1 MGSIRRRLLLA
12 LIGAMIATGL
22 GAAAGTFY
30 SARKEIDTLL
40 DAELQQVALSLRDHA
55 VIDIDL
61 LQRTA
66 DSPEH
71 RVLVQIIDPIDNRI
85 YLSRPA
91 PALPLPTGPG
101 FSTIEHAGSRWRIFA
116 LAARDQYIQVAQPT
130 ALRTELAAAAAFRI
144 LLPVLAL
151 LPFLGLAVWFIVGQ
165 GLAPLERMTR
175 ALGRRQPGA
184 LDPLPARGLP
194 VELQPLA
201 GALNEL
207 LARLGQSFDAQRR
220 FAADAAHELR
230 TPLTAL
236 TLQIQLAERAAA
248 GPDRERAF
256 ARLREGVKRA
266 THLVQQLLL
275 MARLDPEAADKP
287 AVPVDVSAVVAAAV
301 ELLRPLAEE
310 KSLRV
315 ESRLDPSARVLGN
328 EAALGVLASNLLDN
342 AVRYTPSGGR
352 IEVSVRREGSEAV
365 VEVADDGPGIAP
377 GEHERVFDRFYRAPG
392 TPGSGTGLGLAIVRQ
407 AASLHGGSVQLG
419 AGLDGRG
426 LAVQVRLPA
435 MA

>member
-1 MGSIRRRLLLA
+1 
-12 LIGAMIATGL
+12 
-22 GAAAGTFY
+22 
-30 SARKEIDTLL
+30 
-40 DAELQQVALSLRDHA
+40 
-55 VIDIDL
+55 
-61 LQRTA
+61 
-66 DSPEH
+66 
-71 RVLVQIIDPIDNRI
+71 
-85 YLSRPA
+85 
-91 PALPLPTGPG
+91 
-101 FSTIEHAGSRWRIFA
+101 
-116 LAARDQYIQVAQPT
+116 
-130 ALRTELAAAAAFRI
+130 
-144 LLPVLAL
+144 
-151 LPFLGLAVWFIVGQ
+151 VWFIVGQ

-287 AVPVDVSAVVAAAV
+287 AVPVDLAAVVTAAV

-310 KSLRV
+310 KPLRV

>member
-22 GAAAGTFY
+22 GSAAGTFY
-30 SARKEIDTLL
+30 AAGKEIDTLL

-91 PALPLPTGPG
+91 PALPLPTAAG
-101 FSTIEHAGSRWRIFA
+101 FSTIEHAGGRWRMFA
-116 LAARDQYIQVAQPT
+116 VAAGDQYIQVAQPT
-130 ALRTELAAAAAFRI
+130 ALRTELAAAAAIRI
-144 LLPVLAL
+144 LLPLLAL
-151 LPFLGLAVWFIVGQ
+151 LPFLGVAVWFIVGR
-165 GLAPLERMTR
+165 GLAPLESLTR

-184 LDPLPARGLP
+184 LDSLPARGLP
-194 VELQPLA
+194 TELQPLVS
-201 GALNEL
+201 ALNEL

-287 AVPVDVSAVVAAAV
+287 AVPVDLAAVAAAAV
-301 ELLRPLAEE
+301 ELVRPLAEE

-315 ESRLDPSARVLGN
+315 ESRLDPAARVVGN
-328 EAALGVLASNLLDN
+328 EAALGVLANNLLDN
-342 AVRYTPSGGR
+342 AVRYVPAGGR
-352 IEVSVRREGSEAV
+352 IEVSVRHEGGEV
-365 VEVADDGPGIAP
+365 VLEVADDGPGIAP
-377 GEHERVFDRFYRAPG
+377 AERSRVFDRFYRAPG
-392 TPGSGTGLGLAIVRQ
+392 TPGSGSGLGLAIARQ
-407 AASLHGGSVQLG
+407 AANLHGGSVQLG
-419 AGLDGRG
+419 EGLDGRG
-426 LAVQVRLPA
+426 LAVVVRLPA
-435 MA
+435 TA

>member
-1 MGSIRRRLLLA
+1 MGSIRRRLLVA
-12 LIGAMIATGL
+12 LIGAMVATGL

-30 SARKEIDTLL
+30 SARQEIDLLL

-71 RVLVQIIDPIDNRI
+71 RVLVQIVDPIDNRI

-91 PALPLPTGPG
+91 PALPLPTATG
-101 FSTIEHAGSRWRIFA
+101 FSTIEHAGARWRVYA
-116 LAARDQYIQVAQPT
+116 VAAREQYVQVAQPT
-130 ALRTELAAAAAFRI
+130 SLRTELAAAAAFRI

-165 GLAPLERMTR
+165 GLAPLERLTH

-184 LDPLPARGLP
+184 LEPLPARGLP
-194 VELQPLA
+194 TELQPLA

-207 LARLGQSFDAQRR
+207 LARLGQSVDAQRR

-236 TLQIQLAERAAA
+236 TLQIQLAERAAP

-275 MARLDPEAADKP
+275 MARLDPEAAEKP
-287 AVPVDVSAVVAAAV
+287 TVAVDLAAVAASAV
-301 ELLRPLAEE
+301 ELRRPLADQ
-310 KSLRV
+310 KSLRLHA
-315 ESRLDPSARVLGN
+315 ELEPALRVQGN
-328 EAALGVLASNLLDN
+328 EAALGALLGNLLDN
-342 AVRYTPSGGR
+342 AARYTPAGGR
-352 IEVSVRREGSEAV
+352 IELRLRREGPEAV
-365 VEVADDGPGIAP
+365 LEVADDGPGIAP
-377 GEHERVFDRFYRAPG
+377 DERSRVFDRFYRAPG
-392 TPGSGTGLGLAIVRQ
+392 TPGSGSGLGLAIVRQ
-407 AASLHGGSVQLG
+407 VASLHGGSVQL
-419 AGLDGRG
+419 AEGLEGRG
-426 LAVQVRLPA
+426 LAVVVRLPA
-435 MA
+435 AG